1 MASAQTLNDKIL
13 AHPTIAS
20 IASRAP
26 KVVVPKNR
34 AELIELALGGD
45 GDPHFKVSYDVPG
58 RGHILEAE
66 VVHCRNG
73 VAVNYMEEYMRRR
86 DPDSMVI
93 ADGLPTDKVRFSD
106 RFGGPFDPVRSSI
119 LDWLSGQELL
129 VLPFK
134 AGGEPFGYDALFV
147 GPLNAAFFAAA
158 LADLQGT
165 IPTDAVPES
174 FNPKAIIYL
183 APPFRHTHCNG
194 RQVVVHNRLA
204 DLHEVFALNL
214 YPGPSAKKG
223 VYGILLTLG
232 EKEGWITTHCAV
244 AQVVTPYDNVL
255 TIMHE
260 GASGGG
266 KSEMLEYAHRDP
278 DGRLK
283 LGRNLL
289 TDEKLH
295 LTLDRAC
302 ELRPVTDDMA
312 LCHPSIQKENK
323 KLVVVDAENGW
334 FVRVNHITRYG
345 VDPHLERLCI
355 HPKNPL
361 VFLNLDAVPNTTCLI
376 WEHVQDSPGKPCP
389 NPRVILPR
397 QMVPQI
403 VSEPV
408 EVAVRS
414 FGVRT
419 PPCTKEHPS
428 YGIIGLLHLLPPSLA
443 WLWRVVAP
451 RGHSNPSITDSKGME
466 SEGVGSYWPFAT
478 GRRVTQANLLLDQFR
493 KFTGTRYTLIPNQ
506 HIGAWKVGFMPQW
519 VAREYLARRGGA
531 VFKSDQLRAAR
542 SPLLGYALFS
552 MELEGVQIPHW
563 FLEVNTQPE
572 VGDAAYDA
580 GARILF
586 DFFRRELEPYLKE
599 SDLDPLGRKIID
611 CCLSGGSVRDFE
623 KLIPTTS

>member
-1 MASAQTLNDKIL
+1 MTKTQTLTNKIL
-13 AHPTIAS
+13 AHPTIAAITS
-20 IASRAP
+20 KAP
-26 KVVVPKNR
+26 KVIIPKTR
-34 AELIELALGGD
+34 EELIELALGGD
-45 GDPHFKVSYDVPG
+45 GDSHFKVTYNVPG

-66 VVHCRNG
+66 VVRCRNG

-93 ADGLPTDKVRFSD
+93 ADDLPTDKTRFSE
-106 RFGGPFDPVRSSI
+106 RFGTSFDKVRTSI
-119 LDWLSGQELL
+119 FDWLSGQELI

-134 AGGEPFGYDALFV
+134 AGGHEFGYDALFV

-158 LADLQGT
+158 LADLQVM
-165 IPTDAVPES
+165 IPLDEVPEN
-174 FNPKAIIYL
+174 FNPRAIIYL

-194 RQVVVHNRLA
+194 RQVVVHNRLEN
-204 DLHEVFALNL
+204 LHEVFSLNL

-232 EKEGWITTHCAV
+232 EKEGWITAHSAV
-244 AQVVTPYDNVL
+244 VQVVTPYDNIL

-278 DGRLK
+278 DGRLR
-283 LGRNLL
+283 LGRNIL
-289 TDEKLH
+289 TDERLH

-302 ELRPVTDDMA
+302 LLRPVTDDMT
-312 LCHPSIQKENK
+312 LCHPAIQTEDK
-323 KLVVVDAENGW
+323 KLTVVDAENGW

-355 HPKNPL
+355 HPKDPL

-376 WEHVQDSPGKPCP
+376 WEHVEDSPGKPCP

-408 EVAVRS
+408 EVDVRS

-428 YGIIGLLHLLPPSLA
+428 YGILGLLHLLPPSLA
-443 WLWRVVAP
+443 WLWRVVSP
-451 RGHSNPSITDSKGME
+451 RGHSNPSITESKGME
-466 SEGVGSYWPFAT
+466 SEGIGSYWPFAT
-478 GRRVTQANLLLDQFR
+478 GRRVDQANLLLEQFR

-506 HIGAWKVGFMPQW
+506 HIGAWKVGFVPQW
-519 VAREYLARRGGA
+519 IAREYLARRGGA
-531 VFKSDQLRAAR
+531 VFKPNQLRPAR
-542 SPLLGYALFS
+542 SPLLGNAVFS

-580 GARILF
+580 GAKILF
-586 DFFRRELEPYLKE
+586 DFFVQELTPYTKE
-599 SDLDPLGRKIID
+599 SDLDPLGREIID
-611 CCLSGGSVRDFE
+611 CCLSGGKVSDFE